1 MIENRVI
8 YLVFHI
14 LNACIHIGTRKI
26 ISTKYLIDSM
36 CFSINTFLVLSV
48 TLIKWIS
55 LQIKIIYFLEQNLNT
70 KTTLFME
77 EV

>member
-1 MIENRVI
+1 VIENRII
-8 YLVFHI
+8 YFVFWI
-14 LNACIHIGTRKI
+14 LNEYICIETRKI